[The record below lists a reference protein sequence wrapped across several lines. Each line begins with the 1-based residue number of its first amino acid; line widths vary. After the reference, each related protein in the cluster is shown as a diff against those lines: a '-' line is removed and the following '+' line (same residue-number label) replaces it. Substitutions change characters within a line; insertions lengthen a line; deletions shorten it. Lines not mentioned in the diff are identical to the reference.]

1 MATGETEEG
10 ELQEAVQQL
19 ETQLERDRRH
29 ESGIETLPRREGG
42 VPWRALLCGLTVGFA
57 LAFVAGRAANRPPQE
72 ETPPPTPEAT
82 APAQTVSAA
91 TVEATR
97 VERTLEVTGTV
108 RPRDMLPILP
118 QANGLQI
125 VEVRVDEGDYV
136 EAGQI
141 LAVLDDAVL
150 QTQIDRAQSQIS
162 SANSSVAQAEAGIAQ
177 AQAARLEAEAGVSQ
191 AQAGVEQAQAGVAQA
206 EAGVEQAQ
214 AATARARTGIV
225 QAEAELARAQARQD
239 QAEREYQRYQNLA
252 RSGAVSQQEA
262 EVRQTDVKTARED
275 VRVAQ
280 ANITAARTEVS
291 NAQANEANAQAT
303 LANAQAN
310 VENAQANVS
319 SARARLESA
328 DANVLAS
335 TASTESAQAGVLGE
349 QANVSQLETQLEQ
362 TLVRAPESGIIA
374 ERFAQVGDVT
384 GASQLFSI
392 IRNGVLELDA
402 EVPET
407 LLPQV
412 RAGMAAR
419 ITSDADDRL
428 NLRGSVREIA
438 PIIDEAT
445 REAIVEIDLPASD
458 LLRPGMFLNA
468 IVATDTAPGLT
479 VPAQAVLPQPDGSKI
494 AYKLTEDNIAIA
506 QTVTVGEIIG
516 DDTQDLTDA
525 RIEIIAGLTE
535 GDWIVVSGAGYL
547 KDGDRVTVS
556 D

>member
-1 MATGETEEG
+1 METGDTEEG

-19 ETQLERDRRH
+19 ETQLERERQ
-29 ESGIETLPRREGG
+29 SGLEKPPRREGG
-42 VPWRALLCGLTVGFA
+42 IPWRALLCGLAAGFA
-57 LAFVAGRAANRPPQE
+57 LAFVAGRAANRPSQQE
-72 ETPPPTPEAT
+72 APPPTQQVT
-82 APAQTVSAA
+82 APTQTVSAA
-91 TVEATR
+91 LVEAAR

-108 RPRDMLPILP
+108 RPRNLLPILP
-118 QANGLQI
+118 QTNGLQI
-125 VEVRVDEGDYV
+125 LEVRVDEGDYV

-191 AQAGVEQAQAGVAQA
+191 AEAGVEQAQAGVAQA

-225 QAEAELARAQARQD
+225 QAQAELARAQARQD

-252 RSGAVSQQEA
+252 TSGAVSQQEA

-275 VRVAQ
+275 VRVEL
-280 ANITAARTEVS
+280 ANITAAQTEVS
-291 NAQANEANAQAT
+291 NAQANEANARAT

-310 VENAQANVS
+310 VDNAQANVE

-328 DANVLAS
+328 EANLLAS
-335 TASTESAQAGVLGE
+335 TASTDSAQAGVLGE
-349 QANVSQLETQLEQ
+349 IANVNQLETQLEQ

-384 GASQLFSI
+384 GSSQLFSI
-392 IRNGVLELDA
+392 ISNGALELDA

-412 RAGMAAR
+412 RPGMGVR

-438 PIIDEAT
+438 PILDEAT

-468 IVATDTAPGLT
+468 TIATDTATGLT

-494 AYKLTEDNIAIA
+494 VYKLTEDNIAIA

-525 RIEIIAGLTE
+525 RIEIIAGLNE
-535 GDWIVVSGAGYL
+535 GDRIVVSGAGYL